1 MCASPLPTLHSSRR
15 GLRQLLDL
23 QQHSL
28 LSNMHMCL
36 CLRTAHARCLNFSP
50 SLTDTQTRNQTSYAN
65 STCPLHTTATNGPD
79 THAPTVPTELPVGSS
94 PAWPA
99 NLGKPW
105 MPVKPS
111 SAPISA
117 GGALLYN
124 TLSSFSAP
132 GGPPTGLVDPSTDP
146 SKGQGGPGGTS
157 SSGTSSRQEPLL
169 GVKKRSNGPVAVAI
183 SGGVDSAVAALLLK
197 NAG

>member
-1 MCASPLPTLHSSRR
+1 MCGLPLPTLQSSRQ

-23 QQHSL
+23 QQQSL
-28 LSNMHMCL
+28 LSNMRLCL
-36 CLRTAHARCLNFSP
+36 CVRTAHARRLNLSP
-50 SLTDTQTRNQTSYAN
+50 SLTDAQTRNQTPYVN
-65 STCPLHTTATNGPD
+65 STCPLHTTVTNGPD

-105 MPVKPS
+105 MPVIPS
-111 SAPISA
+111 TAPISA

-124 TLSSFSAP
+124 TLSSFSAAGEP
-132 GGPPTGLVDPSTDP
+132 STGLVDPPTDP

-157 SSGTSSRQEPLL
+157 SSGTRYRQEPLL